1 MEDAIRA
8 LSADPDSLLNFYREL
23 IDFRRRDPIV
33 KHGSYTELL
42 PQSPNFYCYARE
54 YAGRRLL
61 VIASLVAKETYFTC
75 PEGFR
80 LTDGEL
86 IFKNHDLNVVV
97 NNCFTARP
105 YELRV
110 YLFE

>member
-1 MEDAIRA
+1 ME
-8 LSADPDSLLNFYREL
+8 
-23 IDFRRRDPIV
+23 
-33 KHGSYTELL
+33 
-42 PQSPNFYCYARE
+42 
-54 YAGRRLL
+54 
-61 VIASLVAKETYFTC
+61 KETYFTC
-75 PEGFR
+75 PEGFT

-97 NNCFTARP
+97 NNAFTARP

>member
-1 MEDAIRA
+1 M
-8 LSADPDSLLNFYREL
+8 
-23 IDFRRRDPIV
+23 
-33 KHGSYTELL
+33 
-42 PQSPNFYCYARE
+42 
-54 YAGRRLL
+54 
-61 VIASLVAKETYFTC
+61 AKETYFTC

-86 IFKNHDLNVVV
+86 IFKNHDLNVAV